1 MLMQSLHSLAQNCV
15 SVIRPPRSSTIR
27 SMTDSA
33 PPPRLC
39 LDAASISGS
48 LNGHQAKVCRALE
61 RMDPS
66 KFLREL
72 ADRIEDLNFDDVR
85 LIINVCL
92 IMREHRDNAMS
103 KTTYNINV
111 PSRTSYNS
119 RLCHLFAGPH

>member
-1 MLMQSLHSLAQNCV
+1 
-15 SVIRPPRSSTIR
+15 
-27 SMTDSA
+27 
-33 PPPRLC
+33 
-39 LDAASISGS
+39 
-48 LNGHQAKVCRALE
+48 
-61 RMDPS
+61 MDPS

-111 PSRTSYNS
+111 PITD
-119 RLCHLFAGPH
+119 LIQF